1 MQGRLA
7 RALAFGMI
15 GISVPVLAQAA
26 DPVPGGVPTV
36 LPGGVPPELS
46 FRKLRLNPQFYSE
59 GIHHGDFNHDGSDDI
74 VSGPYFYPGPAF
86 TEKIAFRAPRAQ
98 PFDTTGDSDCY
109 SVFPFDF
116 NGDGFMDILSLRQPG
131 GAEAVWYENPAAKAG
146 PSAYWT
152 EHVGYSLVENESAA
166 LTDINGDGKPEM
178 VTNSAGYGGWATP
191 DWSNPQGL
199 WAFRKATAKGTWG
212 AFTHGLGIADV
223 NGDGRRDLIFPTGW
237 WEQPAK
243 IVNDSPWVQHP
254 AAFWAQ
260 AAPQEGPGG
269 AQIYAYDVD
278 GDGDNDV
285 VTSLQAHGY
294 GLAWFENKG
303 QGLTFSEHRIMFT
316 LDQKDQ
322 YGAVF
327 SQLHALAI
335 GDLDGD
341 GLIDLVTGKRKGA
354 HGHGLADVDS
364 PAVLY
369 WFRLTRPAGQLPRF
383 EPYLIDSEAG
393 IGTQLTVAD
402 VNGDGAPDILTA
414 RRSGAFVFFNQRKGT
429 GLAPARRG
437 LPRPGSMLIHA
448 GRNALGRSLG
458 PGNPILLL
466 R

>member
-1 MQGRLA
+1 MIRL
-7 RALAFGMI
+7 RAGTLAL
-15 GISVPVLAQAA
+15 GIFAISYPGFAQNVG
-26 DPVPGGVPTV
+26 PIP
-36 LPGGVPPELS
+36 
-46 FRKLRLNPQFYSE
+46 FRKLRLNSQFYSE
-59 GIHHGDFNHDGSDDI
+59 GIHHADFNHDGAQDI
-74 VSGPYFYPGPAF
+74 VSGPYWYPGPAF

-98 PFDTTGDSDCY
+98 PFDTIGDSDCY
-109 SVFPFDF
+109 SVFPYDFD
-116 NGDGFMDILSLRQPG
+116 GDGWADILSLRQPG
-131 GAEAVWYENPAAKAG
+131 GAEAVWYRNPAASAG
-146 PSAYWT
+146 PSANWA

-166 LTDINGDGKPEM
+166 FTDIDGDGKPEM
-178 VTNSAGYGGWATP
+178 VTNSAGYGGWAAP
-191 DWSNPQGL
+191 DWKDPATS
-199 WAFRKATAKGTWG
+199 WAFKRVTARGTWG

-237 WEQPAK
+237 WEQPAQ
-243 IVNDSPWVQHP
+243 ITDAAWTAHP

-278 GDGDNDV
+278 GDGDSDV
-285 VTSLQAHGY
+285 VSSLQAHGY
-294 GLAWFENKG
+294 GLAWYENQGKG
-303 QGLTFSEHRIMFT
+303 ATFTEHKILFT
-316 LDQKDQ
+316 AAEKAQ

-354 HGHGLADVDS
+354 HGHGLTDVDS

-369 WFRLTRPAGQLPRF
+369 WFRLTRPTGQAPHF
-383 EPYLIDSEAG
+383 QPYLIDSEAG
-393 IGTQLTVAD
+393 VGTQLTVAD

-429 GLAPARRG
+429 GLAPGNAGVTDRLRYRAKARD
-437 LPRPGSMLIHA
+437 
-448 GRNALGRSLG
+448 ALGRAPERVS
-458 PGNPILLL
+458 PGAVVKRYPAGK